1 MTDHKRIEKLA
12 KKQRK
17 KLLRASGK
25 HETAGPMAM
34 QPPREGDDVTDSPP
48 GPAGAYSAPDAGA
61 LVTADESPAA
71 PAERSTADLSQV
83 IILDGRGATA

>member
-17 KLLRASGK
+17 RLLRASDK

-34 QPPREGDDVTDSPP
+34 QPPREGDDVTDSRRDQP
-48 GPAGAYSAPDAGA
+48 GPTAPP
-61 LVTADESPAA
+61 TRA
-71 PAERSTADLSQV
+71 PL
-83 IILDGRGATA
+83 